1 MFEAFFLKSALWVHH
16 RNRQIKNRTS
26 DEEVIKKRRLKI
38 KGENE
43 KEMKNENDD
52 DDEVKRNGRKCM
64 LILKWKIST
73 LVL

>member
-1 MFEAFFLKSALWVHH
+1 MSRAVSLKSVLWVSH
-16 RNRQIKNRTS
+16 RNRQIRNRTS

-64 LILKWKIST
+64 LILK
-73 LVL
+73 